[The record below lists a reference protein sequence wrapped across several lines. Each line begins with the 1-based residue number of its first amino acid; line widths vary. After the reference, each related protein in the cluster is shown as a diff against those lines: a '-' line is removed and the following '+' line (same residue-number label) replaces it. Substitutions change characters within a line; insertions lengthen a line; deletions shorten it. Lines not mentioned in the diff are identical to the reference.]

1 MRDDRGVE
9 AQSGAEGVHQTRS
22 LLPERLLI
30 LLIVLLVAYAFAA

>member
-9 AQSGAEGVHQTRS
+9 ALDVPAKKARS

-30 LLIVLLVAYAFAA
+30 LALVLLVAYLLA